1 MNIETITMDKLSEK
15 MSQTKELTQKRIL
28 FLMEKAISMART
40 LLMSL
45 RKRIKRKKR
54 KKEQN

>member
-15 MSQTKELTQKRIL
+15 VNQTKELTQKRIL